1 MLASKNKDATTDHQI
16 VCGDPAEDD
25 GGAGGEAEED
35 VGGVA
40 ADEAAEEHRGQD
52 DGDPGKHG
60 ALAANLVS

>member
-1 MLASKNKDATTDHQI
+1 M
-16 VCGDPAEDD
+16 CGDPAEDD

-52 DGDPGKHG
+52 DGDPGQHG